1 VTSAIR
7 CSAEFDN
14 SAKGDASA
22 FNAGNPKH
30 LQSFYVSYTVEVATA
45 ASARRFQTISL
56 HPPFWLTSAL
66 KDEACMVEAIVFWNE
81 PTKLSYW
88 NFQLR
93 KG

>member
-1 VTSAIR
+1 MQATLSIY
-7 CSAEFDN
+7 
-14 SAKGDASA
+14 KAST
-22 FNAGNPKH
+22 FHTPLRWLPLPLRDDSK
-30 LQSFYVSYTVEVATA
+30 
-45 ASARRFQTISL
+45 RFLPIPL
-56 HPPFWLTSAL
+56 FWLTSAL